1 MLSPRLTNC
10 DECSLIPVLLNNIDC
25 KLAEMAKNLYN
36 NVVFMLNQPVEGN
49 TIIDLLN
56 YRRIL
61 TFKYCNPDY
70 AGCYT
75 VPMIA
80 SRVKILTVGCK
91 TQPCLPCM
99 DSLTTTTSSSST
111 TTTTTS
117 IPYFYYRANQYICP
131 NCDIVFGSD
140 VIIKS
145 LNILGIGDW
154 VTWVSDNTTYTFNIL
169 DLSGPNYMAILV
181 DGSEVSP
188 TCDCPA

>member
-1 MLSPRLTNC
+1 
-10 DECSLIPVLLNNIDC
+10 LNNIDC